1 MKISSLDL
9 RKKHKQKYKTITYVE
24 GDFIDKIIKEL
35 QKKYKMSKVNIARNA
50 ILYYKLFLDQ
60 NIK

>member
-1 MKISSLDL
+1 MTISSLNL
-9 RKKHKQKYKTITYVE
+9 RKKHKQKYKSITYVE
-24 GDFIDKIIKEL
+24 GDFTDKIVKEL
-35 QKKYKMSKVNIARNA
+35 QKKYKMTKVNILRNA